1 MIVPQE
7 HGLSSR
13 LRPRILLSV
22 ECGGC
27 HAPAPVCNPRWRSGG
42 HTQSTTEPHATCK
55 KRCSE
60 EGFSSY
66 LVFPEFLCRCAQAQK
81 QESLRK
87 GYPGHASDYLHRRG
101 GEREVGGR
109 RGTSTRS
116 VSPALRSQVSTFPS
130 SDTYRFFFLW
140 LPDVNSVP
148 GALVECV
155 SWLLLLT
162 RHTSF
167 FATLTCK
174 CRTNLD
180 KLLGS
185 PNALLVVT
193 SFSIRLLSLG
203 TRFIL
208 SASVPSSVDPLP
220 PPSPP

>member
-1 MIVPQE
+1 MHLP
-7 HGLSSR
+7 LSATLAGEVAVTHKAPLNHTPPARRGVAKKVFQAISR
-13 LRPRILLSV
+13 
-22 ECGGC
+22 
-27 HAPAPVCNPRWRSGG
+27 
-42 HTQSTTEPHATCK
+42 Q
-55 KRCSE
+55 
-60 EGFSSY
+60 
-66 LVFPEFLCRCAQAQK
+66 VFPEFLCRCARAQQ

-87 GYPGHASDYLHRRG
+87 VYPGLASDCLHRRG
-101 GEREVGGR
+101 GGGVRGGEGEGGGR

-116 VSPALRSQVSTFPS
+116 ASPALRNQVSTFPS

-140 LPDVNSVP
+140 LPDVNS
-148 GALVECV
+148 
-155 SWLLLLT
+155 LLT